1 MSSRDLGRHDNVVVG
16 DVGVGIVAA
25 VLEFDVHPHPEL
37 LDVEP
42 GRTPVDPDP
51 LARLTCLIRGENGFL
66 THAAKA
72 NAPGN
77 WLSGVGLCQSP
88 AMTQNSPGDTQ
99 SVAVGFVGL
108 GQQGAP
114 MAANL
119 VAAGYELI
127 VRDIDL
133 ERERRFVAACGGR
146 GCEGNPAALAEA
158 DILITMLPNGQV
170 VREALLGQDAI
181 ASSLRPGTIIV
192 DTSSSDPY
200 GTRELG
206 GRLAE
211 LGLVL
216 LDSPVTRPEA
226 VGEDTRRITFMVA
239 GDDEAAIEKAMPLLE
254 AMAEQVFRAGRLGS
268 GHAMKTL
275 NNYVSAAG
283 LAAALDAM
291 VAGQRFGVDVET
303 MLEVFNAGTARN
315 FSTAN
320 TLIDEAMSR
329 RYAAGFQLALMVK
342 DLRIASSLFER
353 VDFDAPLSPLVRD
366 QFADALAL
374 LDDQGAD
381 LSRSLEGWESR
392 AGVTVPPPR

>member
-1 MSSRDLGRHDNVVVG
+1 
-16 DVGVGIVAA
+16 
-25 VLEFDVHPHPEL
+25 
-37 LDVEP
+37 
-42 GRTPVDPDP
+42 
-51 LARLTCLIRGENGFL
+51 
-66 THAAKA
+66 
-72 NAPGN
+72 
-77 WLSGVGLCQSP
+77 
-88 AMTQNSPGDTQ
+88 
-99 SVAVGFVGL
+99 
-108 GQQGAP
+108 

-119 VAAGYELI
+119 LAAGYDLI
-127 VRDIDL
+127 VRDADP
-133 ERERRFVAACGGR
+133 ERERRFVAAHGGR
-146 GCEGNPAALAEA
+146 RCDGDPAALAEA

-170 VREALLGQDAI
+170 VRDALLREDGI
-181 ASSLRPGTIIV
+181 AFRLRPGTIIV

-206 GRLAE
+206 GELAD

-226 VGEDTRRITFMVA
+226 VGEDTRRITLMVA
-239 GDDEAAIEKAMPLLE
+239 GDDDDAIDRVMPLLQ
-254 AMAEQVFRAGRLGS
+254 AMAESVFRAGRLGS

-291 VAGQRFGVDVET
+291 VAGQRFGIDVET

-353 VDFDAPLSPLVRD
+353 VDFDAPISPLVRD
-366 QFADALAL
+366 QFAGALAQ
-374 LDDQGAD
+374 LDDHRAD
-381 LSRSLEGWESR
+381 LSRSLEDWELR
-392 AGVTVPPPR
+392 GGVKVPPPRQHAPAG

>member
-1 MSSRDLGRHDNVVVG
+1 
-16 DVGVGIVAA
+16 
-25 VLEFDVHPHPEL
+25 
-37 LDVEP
+37 
-42 GRTPVDPDP
+42 
-51 LARLTCLIRGENGFL
+51 
-66 THAAKA
+66 
-72 NAPGN
+72 
-77 WLSGVGLCQSP
+77 
-88 AMTQNSPGDTQ
+88 
-99 SVAVGFVGL
+99 
-108 GQQGAP
+108 

-119 VAAGYELI
+119 ASAGYDLI
-127 VRDIDL
+127 VRDADP
-133 ERERRFVAACGGR
+133 ERERRFVAGHGGR
-146 GCEGNPAALAEA
+146 GCGGDPAALANV

-170 VREALLGQDAI
+170 VRDALLGEDAI
-181 ASSLRPGTIIV
+181 ASRLRPGAIIV

-206 GRLAE
+206 SELAD

-239 GDDEAAIEKAMPLLE
+239 GDDDDAIDRVVPLLE
-254 AMAEQVFRAGRLGS
+254 AMAERVFHAGRLGA

-291 VAGQRFGVDVET
+291 IAGQRFGLDVET

-342 DLRIASSLFER
+342 DLRIASLLFER
-353 VDFDAPLSPLVRD
+353 VGFAAPISPLIRD
-366 QFADALAL
+366 QFADALTHL
-374 LDDQGAD
+374 NDQRAD
-381 LSRSLEGWESR
+381 LSRSLEGWELR
-392 AGVTVPPPR
+392 GGVRLPPPRQHVPAGEAESG

>member
-1 MSSRDLGRHDNVVVG
+1 
-16 DVGVGIVAA
+16 
-25 VLEFDVHPHPEL
+25 
-37 LDVEP
+37 
-42 GRTPVDPDP
+42 
-51 LARLTCLIRGENGFL
+51 
-66 THAAKA
+66 
-72 NAPGN
+72 
-77 WLSGVGLCQSP
+77 
-88 AMTQNSPGDTQ
+88 
-99 SVAVGFVGL
+99 
-108 GQQGAP
+108 

-119 VAAGYELI
+119 LAAGYDLI
-127 VRDIDL
+127 VRDADP
-133 ERERRFVAACGGR
+133 ERERRFVAAHGGR
-146 GCEGNPAALAEA
+146 GCEGDPAALAEA

-170 VREALLGQDAI
+170 VRDALLREVGI
-181 ASSLRPGTIIV
+181 AFRLRPGTIIV

-206 GRLAE
+206 GELAD

-226 VGEDTRRITFMVA
+226 VGEDTRRITLMVA
-239 GDDEAAIEKAMPLLE
+239 GDDDCAIDRVMPLLQ
-254 AMAEQVFRAGRLGS
+254 AMADRVFRAGRLGS

-291 VAGQRFGVDVET
+291 VAGQRFGIDVET

-353 VDFDAPLSPLVRD
+353 VDFDAPISPLVRD
-366 QFADALAL
+366 QFAGALAQ
-374 LDDQGAD
+374 LDDHRAD
-381 LSRSLEGWESR
+381 LSRSLEDWELR
-392 AGVTVPPPR
+392 AGVKVPPPRQHTPATHTTAGAMRSRTSTSSNASG

>member
-1 MSSRDLGRHDNVVVG
+1 MSAPARPQHRVP
-16 DVGVGIVAA
+16 A
-25 VLEFDVHPHPEL
+25 L
-37 LDVEP
+37 L
-42 GRTPVDPDP
+42 
-51 LARLTCLIRGENGFL
+51 A
-66 THAAKA
+66 
-72 NAPGN
+72 
-77 WLSGVGLCQSP
+77 
-88 AMTQNSPGDTQ
+88 QNSLTDPQ
-99 SVAVGFVGL
+99 PAAVGFVGL
-108 GQQGAP
+108 GQQGEP

-119 VAAGYELI
+119 VAAGYDLI
-127 VRDIDL
+127 VRDADL
-133 ERERRFVAACGGR
+133 ERERRFIAAHGGR
-146 GCEGNPAALAEA
+146 GSDGDPAALAEA

-170 VREALLGQDAI
+170 VRRALLGEDAI
-181 ASSLRPGTIIV
+181 ASRLRRGTIIV

-206 GRLAE
+206 GELAD

-239 GDDEAAIEKAMPLLE
+239 GDDEDAIDRVMPLLE
-254 AMAEQVFRAGRLGS
+254 AMAERVFRAGRLGS

-291 VAGQRFGVDVET
+291 VASQRFGIETET

-353 VDFDAPLSPLVRD
+353 VDFDAPISRLVRD
-366 QFADALAL
+366 QFAEALAQ
-374 LDDQGAD
+374 LDDQRAD
-381 LSRSLEGWESR
+381 LSRSLENWEFR
-392 AGVTVPPPR
+392 GGVRMPPPRQQTPAG

>member
-1 MSSRDLGRHDNVVVG
+1 
-16 DVGVGIVAA
+16 
-25 VLEFDVHPHPEL
+25 
-37 LDVEP
+37 
-42 GRTPVDPDP
+42 
-51 LARLTCLIRGENGFL
+51 
-66 THAAKA
+66 
-72 NAPGN
+72 
-77 WLSGVGLCQSP
+77 
-88 AMTQNSPGDTQ
+88 MTQNSVVDRRSGP
-99 SVAVGFVGL
+99 VGFVGL

-119 VAAGYELI
+119 LAAGYELI
-127 VRDIDL
+127 VRDADL
-133 ERERRFVAACGGR
+133 ERERQFVAAHGGR
-146 GCEGNPAALAEA
+146 GCDGDPSVLGEA

-170 VREALLGQDAI
+170 VRDALLGRDAI
-181 ASSLRPGTIIV
+181 ASRLRPGTIVV

-206 GRLAE
+206 QELAGI
-211 LGLVL
+211 GLIL

-239 GDDEAAIEKAMPLLE
+239 GDDDEAIDRVMPVLG

-291 VAGQRFGVDVET
+291 VAGQRFGLDVET
-303 MLEVFNAGTARN
+303 MLKVFNAGTARN
-315 FSTAN
+315 FSTVN

-329 RYAAGFQLALMVK
+329 RYGAGFQLALMVK
-342 DLRIASSLFER
+342 DLRIAASLFER
-353 VDFDAPLSPLVRD
+353 VDFDAPISPLVRD
-366 QFADALAL
+366 QFAEALAH

-392 AGVTVPPPR
+392 GDVRLPPPR

>member
-1 MSSRDLGRHDNVVVG
+1 
-16 DVGVGIVAA
+16 
-25 VLEFDVHPHPEL
+25 
-37 LDVEP
+37 
-42 GRTPVDPDP
+42 
-51 LARLTCLIRGENGFL
+51 
-66 THAAKA
+66 
-72 NAPGN
+72 
-77 WLSGVGLCQSP
+77 
-88 AMTQNSPGDTQ
+88 MTQNSLPDRPPA
-99 SVAVGFVGL
+99 AVGFVGL
-108 GQQGAP
+108 GQQGTP

-127 VRDIDL
+127 VRDADP
-133 ERERRFVAACGGR
+133 EREQRFVAAHGGR
-146 GCEGNPAALAEA
+146 GCNGNPAALAEA
-158 DILITMLPNGQV
+158 DVLITMLPNGQV
-170 VREALLGQDAI
+170 VRDALLGEDRI
-181 ASSLRPGTIIV
+181 ASRLRPGTIIV

-206 GRLAE
+206 GELAD
-211 LGLVL
+211 LGVVL

-239 GDDEAAIEKAMPLLE
+239 GDDDDAIDRVMPLLE
-254 AMAEQVFRAGRLGS
+254 AMAERVFRAGRLGS

-329 RYAAGFQLALMVK
+329 RYAAGFQLALLVK

-353 VDFDAPLSPLVRD
+353 VDFDAPISPLVRD
-366 QFADALAL
+366 QFARALAQ
-374 LDDQGAD
+374 LDDHRAD
-381 LSRSLEGWESR
+381 LSRSLEGWELR
-392 AGVTVPPPR
+392 GGVTVPPPRQHTPAD

>member
-1 MSSRDLGRHDNVVVG
+1 
-16 DVGVGIVAA
+16 
-25 VLEFDVHPHPEL
+25 
-37 LDVEP
+37 
-42 GRTPVDPDP
+42 
-51 LARLTCLIRGENGFL
+51 
-66 THAAKA
+66 
-72 NAPGN
+72 
-77 WLSGVGLCQSP
+77 
-88 AMTQNSPGDTQ
+88 
-99 SVAVGFVGL
+99 
-108 GQQGAP
+108 
-114 MAANL
+114 
-119 VAAGYELI
+119 
-127 VRDIDL
+127 
-133 ERERRFVAACGGR
+133 
-146 GCEGNPAALAEA
+146 
-158 DILITMLPNGQV
+158 MLPNGQV
-170 VREALLGQDAI
+170 VRDALLGQDAI

-206 GRLAE
+206 SQLAE

-239 GDDEAAIEKAMPLLE
+239 GDDEAAIEKVMPLLE

-303 MLEVFNAGTARN
+303 MLAVFNAGTARN

-329 RYAAGFQLALMVK
+329 RYEAGFQLALMVK

-353 VDFDAPLSPLVRD
+353 VGFDAPISPLVRD
-366 QFADALAL
+366 QFADALAH

-381 LSRSLEGWESR
+381 LSRSLEGWEAR
-392 AGVTVPPPR
+392 GDVTVPAPRQPARS

>member
-1 MSSRDLGRHDNVVVG
+1 
-16 DVGVGIVAA
+16 
-25 VLEFDVHPHPEL
+25 
-37 LDVEP
+37 
-42 GRTPVDPDP
+42 
-51 LARLTCLIRGENGFL
+51 
-66 THAAKA
+66 
-72 NAPGN
+72 
-77 WLSGVGLCQSP
+77 
-88 AMTQNSPGDTQ
+88 MTQNSPA
-99 SVAVGFVGL
+99 SESVGFVGL

-119 VAAGYELI
+119 LAAGYQLI
-127 VRDIDL
+127 VRDADL
-133 ERERRFVAACGGR
+133 ERERSFVARHGGR
-146 GCEGNPAALAEA
+146 GCDGDPAALAEA
-158 DILITMLPNGQV
+158 EILITMLPNGQV
-170 VREALLGQDAI
+170 VRDALLGQDAI
-181 ASSLRPGTIIV
+181 ASRLSPGTIIV

-206 GRLAE
+206 RELAD

-239 GDDEAAIEKAMPLLE
+239 GDDEAAIDRVMPLLQ
-254 AMAEQVFRAGRLGS
+254 AMAEQVFRAGPLGS

-303 MLEVFNAGTARN
+303 MLKVFNAGTARN

-342 DLRIASSLFER
+342 DLRIASTLFER
-353 VDFDAPLSPLVRD
+353 VDFDAPISPLVRD
-366 QFADALAL
+366 QFADALAH
-374 LDDQGAD
+374 LDDQSAD

-392 AGVTVPPPR
+392 GEVRVPPPR

>member
-1 MSSRDLGRHDNVVVG
+1 
-16 DVGVGIVAA
+16 
-25 VLEFDVHPHPEL
+25 
-37 LDVEP
+37 
-42 GRTPVDPDP
+42 
-51 LARLTCLIRGENGFL
+51 
-66 THAAKA
+66 
-72 NAPGN
+72 
-77 WLSGVGLCQSP
+77 
-88 AMTQNSPGDTQ
+88 MTQNSLGDPKP
-99 SVAVGFVGL
+99 VAVGFVGL
-108 GQQGAP
+108 GQQGGP

-119 VAAGYELI
+119 LAAGYDLI
-127 VRDIDL
+127 VRDTDL
-133 ERERRFVAACGGR
+133 ERERQFVAAHGGR
-146 GCEGNPAALAEA
+146 GCDGDPAGLAAA

-170 VREALLGQDAI
+170 VRDALLGRDAI
-181 ASSLRPGTIIV
+181 ASRLRPGTIIV

-206 GRLAE
+206 RELAD

-226 VGEDTRRITFMVA
+226 VGEETRRITFMVA
-239 GDDEAAIEKAMPLLE
+239 GDDDDAIDRVMPLLQ
-254 AMAEQVFRAGRLGS
+254 AMAVQVFRAGPLGA

-320 TLIDEAMSR
+320 TLVDEAMSR

-342 DLRIASSLFER
+342 DLRIASTLFER
-353 VDFDAPLSPLVRD
+353 VDFDTPLSPLVRD
-366 QFADALAL
+366 QFADALARL
-374 LDDQGAD
+374 EDQTAD

-392 AGVTVPPPR
+392 AGVRVPPPR